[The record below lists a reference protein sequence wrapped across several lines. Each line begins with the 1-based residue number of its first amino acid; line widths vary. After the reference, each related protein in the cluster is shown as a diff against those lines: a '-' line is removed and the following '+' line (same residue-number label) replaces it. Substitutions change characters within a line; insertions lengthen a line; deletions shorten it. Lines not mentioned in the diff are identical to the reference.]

1 MKLILQ
7 DWMWNTIDWF
17 FPPHCLGCNIEGEI
31 ICPDCYAA
39 IKRVPKNTCPYCNA
53 YVSKSG
59 HCPHCNNHK
68 PAYSKFRAFA
78 YYGGVIREAVHHLKY
93 QNDIGVSRVLAG
105 YLLKVVQAEN
115 WDFDLIVPVPLS
127 RRKFEQR
134 GYNQAER
141 LAIPLAKDFSTPLS
155 TDALIRIKENDSQV
169 NLDVNSRRENVRGVF
184 EADPAVVK
192 GKKILLVDDVLTTG
206 ATMES
211 ASQALKDAKSG
222 TIYAVTVGKSDYN
235 VV

>member
-1 MKLILQ
+1 M
-7 DWMWNTIDWF
+7 
-17 FPPHCLGCNIEGEI
+17 
-31 ICPDCYAA
+31 
-39 IKRVPKNTCPYCNA
+39 
-53 YVSKSG
+53 
-59 HCPHCNNHK
+59 
-68 PAYSKFRAFA
+68 
-78 YYGGVIREAVHHLKY
+78 IREAIHHLKY

-141 LAIPLAKDFSTPLS
+141 LAIPLTKEFSKPLS
-155 TDALIRIKENDSQV
+155 TTALIRIKENDSQV

-211 ASQALKDAKSG
+211 ASQALKDANSG
-222 TIYAVTVGKSDYN
+222 TIYAVTVGKSD
-235 VV
+235 